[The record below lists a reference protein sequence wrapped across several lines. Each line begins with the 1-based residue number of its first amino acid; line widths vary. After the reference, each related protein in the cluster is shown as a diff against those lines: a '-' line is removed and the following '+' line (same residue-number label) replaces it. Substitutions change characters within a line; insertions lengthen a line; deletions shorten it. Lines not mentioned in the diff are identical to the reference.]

1 MHRLRSP
8 ARTVQGAI
16 RGLLARPSR
25 AVVSIFRPV
34 GAALAA
40 LARAVARHSGPIV
53 RPLRWLARPL
63 KGLLRD
69 LVGLVP
75 ALLAGAGVFLVV
87 AGLFNYFSP
96 AYLSSAAGS
105 SPSPGTV
112 VAPASP
118 APYTLP
124 PLVTAGPSGSGNP
137 SPGASA
143 TGTYAIATRVVIP
156 ALNVDDA
163 VVPSPHNEQFPL
175 CNVAEYLTLGKV
187 YAYPGAAQA
196 TYLYAHAR
204 VNMFWNLL
212 VQSKVNNGAAMI
224 GDWVEVYTND
234 DQDHIYVISQV
245 IRHVPPTT
253 AFADQALA
261 ATTDQLWL
269 QTSEG
274 HANSSMKLQVVA
286 QPLGVVAA
294 TYAEAHPK
302 DNAIVCPDAPF
313 CTAPNQGGCRR

>member
-8 ARTVQGAI
+8 AQTVQDAI
-16 RGLLARPSR
+16 HGLLARPSR
-25 AVVSIFRPV
+25 AVVPIFRPV

-40 LARAVARHSGPIV
+40 LAGTVARHSGPVV
-53 RPLRWLARPL
+53 RPLRWLARL
-63 KGLLRD
+63 LRGLLRD

-105 SPSPGTV
+105 GPSPSNV
-112 VAPASP
+112 VAPASS

-124 PLVTAGPSGSGNP
+124 PLVTAGPSGSA

-143 TGTYAIATRVVIP
+143 TGIYAIATRVAIP

-163 VVPSPHNEQFPL
+163 VVASPHNEQYPL

-187 YAYPGAAQA
+187 YAYPGAPQA
-196 TYLYAHAR
+196 TYLSAHAR

-224 GDWVEVYTND
+224 GDWVEVYTDD

-274 HANSSMKLQVVA
+274 HANSSTKLQVVA
-286 QPLGVVAA
+286 LPLGVVAA
-294 TYAEAHPK
+294 SYADAHPK
-302 DNAIVCPDAPF
+302 DNAIVCPDAPL

>member
-1 MHRLRSP
+1 MHRLRSLG
-8 ARTVQGAI
+8 RTAQGAI
-16 RGLLARPSR
+16 RGLLSRPFR
-25 AVVSIFRPV
+25 AVVSILRPV

-40 LARAVARHSGPIV
+40 LAGTLARVAGPIT
-53 RPLRWLARPL
+53 RPLRRLVRSL
-63 KGLLRD
+63 RGFLRD

-105 SPSPGTV
+105 SPSPSN
-112 VAPASP
+112 VATSVSP
-118 APYTLP
+118 EPYTLP
-124 PLVTAGPSGSGNP
+124 PLVTASPSASGNA
-137 SPGASA
+137 SPGAS
-143 TGTYAIATRVVIP
+143 GTSPYAIATRVAIP
-156 ALNVDDA
+156 ALNIDDA
-163 VVPSPHNEQFPL
+163 VVASPPNEQFPL

-187 YAYPGAAQA
+187 YAYPGAPQA

-212 VQSKVNNGAAMI
+212 VQSKINNGAAML

-234 DQDHIYVISQV
+234 NQNHIYVITQV

-274 HANSSMKLQVVA
+274 HANSSTKLQVVA
-286 QPLGVVAA
+286 MPLGVVAA
-294 TYAEAHPK
+294 TQAEAHPK
-302 DNAIVCPDAPF
+302 DNAIVCPDAPL

>member
-1 MHRLRSP
+1 MHRLRSLG
-8 ARTVQGAI
+8 RTVRGAI
-16 RGLLARPSR
+16 RELLARPFR

-40 LARAVARHSGPIV
+40 LAGTVARHAGPIA
-53 RPLRWLARPL
+53 RPLRRLARPL
-63 KGLLRD
+63 RGLLRD

-96 AYLSSAAGS
+96 AYLSSATGS
-105 SPSPGTV
+105 SPSPSTV
-112 VAPASP
+112 VASASP
-118 APYTLP
+118 EPYTLP
-124 PLVTAGPSGSGNP
+124 PLVTAAPSPSGSA
-137 SPGASA
+137 SPGAS
-143 TGTYAIATRVVIP
+143 GTIGLALATRVVIP
-156 ALNVDDA
+156 ALNIDDA
-163 VVPSPHNEQFPL
+163 IVASPPNEQFPL
-175 CNVAEYLTLGKV
+175 CNVAEYLTLDRV
-187 YAYPGAAQA
+187 YAYPGAPQA

-212 VQSKVNNGAAMI
+212 VQSKVNNGAGMI
-224 GDWVEVYTND
+224 GDWVEVYTDD
-234 DQDHIYVISQV
+234 DQNHIYVISQV

-274 HANSSMKLQVVA
+274 HVNSSTKLQVVA
-286 QPLGVVAA
+286 MPIGVLAA
-294 TYAEAHPK
+294 TQADAHPK
-302 DNAIVCPDAPF
+302 NNAIVCPDAPL

>member
-1 MHRLRSP
+1 M
-8 ARTVQGAI
+8 
-16 RGLLARPSR
+16 
-25 AVVSIFRPV
+25 
-34 GAALAA
+34 
-40 LARAVARHSGPIV
+40 
-53 RPLRWLARPL
+53 
-63 KGLLRD
+63 
-69 LVGLVP
+69 
-75 ALLAGAGVFLVV
+75 
-87 AGLFNYFSP
+87 
-96 AYLSSAAGS
+96 
-105 SPSPGTV
+105 
-112 VAPASP
+112 
-118 APYTLP
+118 
-124 PLVTAGPSGSGNP
+124 
-137 SPGASA
+137 
-143 TGTYAIATRVVIP
+143 VIP

-163 VVPSPHNEQFPL
+163 IVASPPNEQFPL

-187 YAYPGAAQA
+187 YAYPGAPQA

-212 VQSKVNNGAAMI
+212 VQSKMNNGAAMI

-274 HANSSMKLQVVA
+274 HANSSTKLQVVA
-286 QPLGVVAA
+286 LPLGVVAA
-294 TYAEAHPK
+294 TYADAHPK
-302 DNAIVCPDAPF
+302 DNAIVCPDAPL